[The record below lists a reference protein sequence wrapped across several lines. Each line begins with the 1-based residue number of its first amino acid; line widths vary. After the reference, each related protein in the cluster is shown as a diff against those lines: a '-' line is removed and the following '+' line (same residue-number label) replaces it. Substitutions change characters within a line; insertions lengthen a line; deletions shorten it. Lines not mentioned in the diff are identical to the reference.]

1 MKKHEFTVT
10 IIGRK
15 NCVWCRKA
23 RQLCKA
29 NEIEYQYKDLNAP
42 ANAQLRHWF
51 EVENIQT
58 VPQIFILENGSSEL
72 VGGYQDFARLL
83 SSRS

>member
-1 MKKHEFTVT
+1 MNVT

-29 NEIEYQYKDLNAP
+29 NKIPYQYKDLDAP
-42 ANAQLRHWF
+42 ANAQLHRWF
-51 EVENIQT
+51 EIEDIKT
-58 VPQIFILENGSSEL
+58 VPQIFVIEDGSSEL
-72 VGGYQDFARLL
+72 VGGYEDFEKYL
-83 SSRS
+83 SKQA

>member
-1 MKKHEFTVT
+1 MNVT

-15 NCVWCRKA
+15 SCVWCRKA

-29 NEIEYQYKDLNAP
+29 NKIPYEYKDLDAP

-51 EVENIQT
+51 EIEDIKT
-58 VPQIFILENGSSEL
+58 VPQIFVIEGGSSEL
-72 VGGYQDFARLL
+72 VGGYEDFEKYL
-83 SSRS
+83 SNQA

>member
-1 MKKHEFTVT
+1 MNVT

-15 NCVWCRKA
+15 SCEWCRKA

-29 NEIEYQYKDLNAP
+29 NKIDYQYKDLDAP
-42 ANAQLRHWF
+42 ANAQLRRWF
-51 EVENIQT
+51 EIEDIKT
-58 VPQIFILENGSSEL
+58 VPQIFVIEDGSSEL
-72 VGGYQDFARLL
+72 VGGYEDFERYL